1 MFDLISPN
9 LHFCVSRMFSFIKK
23 SGAGN
28 SAGVAGTSVDK
39 EEKERRK
46 KEKKERKEKEKKEK
60 GSMTADDLLRLDEV
74 ITAPVSLLNIFRID
88 CKIRDVL
95 KV

>member
-1 MFDLISPN
+1 
-9 LHFCVSRMFSFIKK
+9 MFSFIKK
-23 SGAGN
+23 SGTATSG
-28 SAGVAGTSVDK
+28 GIVGTSVDK

-74 ITAPVSLLNIFRID
+74 FTLL
-88 CKIRDVL
+88 
-95 KV
+95 